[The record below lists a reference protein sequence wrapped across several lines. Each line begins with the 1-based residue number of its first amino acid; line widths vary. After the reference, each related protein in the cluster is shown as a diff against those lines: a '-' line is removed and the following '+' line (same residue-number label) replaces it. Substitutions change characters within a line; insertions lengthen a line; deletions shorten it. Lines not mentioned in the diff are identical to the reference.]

1 MLSADLHSSVPGVA
15 AEDGEEEGGPVLNS
29 SDVMWPLAR
38 FQILNWF

>member
-15 AEDGEEEGGPVLNS
+15 AENAEEEGGAVSNS
-29 SDVMWPLAR
+29 SDVMRPLAR